1 MQLNWTEL
9 LKSTMVMFAVID
21 IVGSIPFLLDI
32 KKKAGD
38 IHAEKASLVALGIM
52 LAFLFLGEG
61 VINFLGIDVNSFA
74 VAGSIVMFFMALEM
88 ILGITLFK
96 QNAESMKT
104 ATIVPVAF
112 PLIAGAGSMTSIIS
126 LRAEFAAVNIAIA
139 ILVNMALVY
148 LVLRL
153 TGRIERALG
162 EGGIAVLQKVFGII
176 LLAIAVVA
184 IFGANL
190 RNAMIAVGVVTVP
203 VFCRITRASVLTVR
217 EREYVTAARAQ
228 GASHTRLLFLYI
240 LPNCVEPLLV
250 QASLSMGTSVLD
262 AAGLSFLGLGAKP
275 PTPEWG
281 TMLGDA
287 FLYYQRA
294 PWCVAAPGA
303 MIFLMVLA
311 FNLFGDSLQDAF
323 DPRSGK

>member
-104 ATIVPVAF
+104 ATIVPVAL

-176 LLAIAVVA
+176 LLAIAVKL
-184 IFGANL
+184 FSAN
-190 RNAMIAVGVVTVP
+190 
-203 VFCRITRASVLTVR
+203 
-217 EREYVTAARAQ
+217 AAQ
-228 GASHTRLLFLYI
+228 LFH
-240 LPNCVEPLLV
+240 
-250 QASLSMGTSVLD
+250 AHG
-262 AAGLSFLGLGAKP
+262 
-275 PTPEWG
+275 
-281 TMLGDA
+281 
-287 FLYYQRA
+287 
-294 PWCVAAPGA
+294 
-303 MIFLMVLA
+303 
-311 FNLFGDSLQDAF
+311 
-323 DPRSGK
+323 

>member
-52 LAFLFLGEG
+52 LGFLFLGEG

-176 LLAIAVVA
+176 LLAIAVKL
-184 IFGANL
+184 FSAN
-190 RNAMIAVGVVTVP
+190 
-203 VFCRITRASVLTVR
+203 
-217 EREYVTAARAQ
+217 AAQ
-228 GASHTRLLFLYI
+228 LFH
-240 LPNCVEPLLV
+240 
-250 QASLSMGTSVLD
+250 AHG
-262 AAGLSFLGLGAKP
+262 
-275 PTPEWG
+275 
-281 TMLGDA
+281 
-287 FLYYQRA
+287 
-294 PWCVAAPGA
+294 
-303 MIFLMVLA
+303 
-311 FNLFGDSLQDAF
+311 
-323 DPRSGK
+323 